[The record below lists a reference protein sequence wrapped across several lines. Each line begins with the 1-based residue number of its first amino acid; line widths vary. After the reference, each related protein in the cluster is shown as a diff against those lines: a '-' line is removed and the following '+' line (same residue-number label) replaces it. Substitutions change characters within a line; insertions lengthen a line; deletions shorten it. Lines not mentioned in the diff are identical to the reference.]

1 MDVSLHTFS
10 PKLEKEIPADYV
22 FSPFSIFTEVFPPSL
37 STIPPF
43 FIRLFLKGRVE
54 KYKENKIQRK

>member
-22 FSPFSIFTEVFPPSL
+22 FSCFHFSLRSFPQSL
-37 STIPPF
+37 YHLSF
-43 FIRLFLKGRVE
+43 LYEGFLKGGVA
-54 KYKENKIQRK
+54 KHKENKTQRK